1 MLFQNHMMEL
11 SNVKAHG
18 DGAAQIAVESLD
30 YSEKLQCLASVAE
43 GVGSVRLWNVSDD
56 GKPTMLTHS
65 TWFTNLE
72 QAF

>member
-1 MLFQNHMMEL
+1 MIKL

-43 GVGSVRLWNVSDD
+43 GVGSVRLWNVADN
-56 GKPTMLTHS
+56 GKRLILFS
-65 TWFTNLE
+65 LCGLLI
-72 QAF
+72 